1 MRIAEAPTPNAHAN
15 ANGARVGDR
24 VAPAGGEC
32 SSEGRQHAGPH
43 AIVNERSAASW
54 EPGTGRGAAPAMR
67 IAHLERDSS
76 LLLVTAKRLERL
88 GYEHCVLP
96 RVLPPE
102 QIAGM
107 RVNAIVAD
115 LALVGSECWD
125 WLEQL
130 CKHKQ
135 NLGVVLCTRSSTV
148 AERVRALRLGA
159 DDWLTKPCHPEELIA
174 RVEAVVRRRRRSTP
188 ERDSKPIVAGEL
200 EVRLN
205 LHQAF
210 VDGHSL
216 GLTRREFQLLEL
228 LVSYDKQVLERD
240 FIYQTLWGYAMVRG
254 DRSVDVFVRKVR
266 HKLER
271 ASPEWSYVHT
281 HFGIGYR
288 FAAVPLEDED
298 ASPAAEPRSIAA

>member
-1 MRIAEAPTPNAHAN
+1 MRITEAPAPTPKALRSGN
-15 ANGARVGDR
+15 RVRPGMER
-24 VAPAGGEC
+24 HTRHP
-32 SSEGRQHAGPH
+32 HTGPH
-43 AIVNERSAASW
+43 QVVTGQPSVAW
-54 EPGTGRGAAPAMR
+54 EPGGKGQAPAMR
-67 IAHLERDSS
+67 IAHLEQDTS

-96 RVLPPE
+96 RVMTPE
-102 QIAGM
+102 QIAAM
-107 RVNAIVAD
+107 RVNAVVAD
-115 LALVGSECWD
+115 LALVGPECWD
-125 WLEQL
+125 WLERL
-130 CKHKQ
+130 CQHKQ

-200 EVRLN
+200 EIRLN

-210 VDGHSL
+210 VEGRSL

-228 LVSYDKQVLERD
+228 LACYDKQVLERD

-288 FAAVPLEDED
+288 FAAMPLLDED
-298 ASPAAEPRSIAA
+298 DASLAA